1 VYGAD
6 GDGGDQAEL
15 GAAGARGSW
24 QDRRDQCGP
33 TARGPIPRYRAD
45 VDVSIRLLDA
55 FCLEVDGRPV
65 TAADFPRRSA
75 VTLVKL
81 LALAPGRRLHR
92 EQVMDALWPDADPDD
107 AANQLHKAAH
117 YARVGTGEPTA
128 LVLRAQLVWLFPD
141 AHVEVDVLR
150 VEAVAADL
158 SSAEPGSADAS
169 RAEAAL
175 ALFGAG
181 PLPEDLYAPWAAQH
195 RLRLE
200 AVHRQLLRWAGHWAQ
215 LVALDPR
222 DEEAHLGLARSLLAH
237 GDRAGALHQIDAIER
252 ILDEELGIGLSPE
265 GIDLRIEALD
275 TPVGVPAPAPAGPVR
290 PRHAGLS
297 RQTVGFCRAADGIR
311 LAHAVSGAGPPLV
324 KAANWLT
331 HLDYDWAS
339 PVWTHWWRELSRH
352 HRLVRYDERG
362 SGLSDWD
369 VPDASYSLDAW
380 VADLEAVVDAQGH
393 ERFDLLGISQ
403 GGAVAVEYAARHPE
417 RIRRLVLYGAY
428 AQGRLSRATSIDD
441 VQLNELQCELA
452 RVGWGSDDPA
462 FRQVFTAQFM
472 PGGSKELWSDFNE
485 LQRRSTT
492 AQNAARL
499 LRLTGDIDVREAA
512 LRVRAPTLVLHARD
526 DQRPPFAQGRLLA
539 ELIPGARF
547 VALESCNHILL
558 EDEPAWPVF
567 LEQVE
572 AFLAPPQVAH

>member
-1 VYGAD
+1 M
-6 GDGGDQAEL
+6 E
-15 GAAGARGSW
+15 
-24 QDRRDQCGP
+24 
-33 TARGPIPRYRAD
+33 
-45 VDVSIRLLDA
+45 VSIRLLDA
-55 FCLEVDGRPV
+55 FLLEVDGRRV
-65 TAADFPRRSA
+65 AATDFPRRSA
-75 VTLVKL
+75 ITLVKL

-117 YARVGTGEPTA
+117 YARVGTGEATCV
-128 LVLRAQLVWLFPD
+128 VLRAQVVWLFPD
-141 AHVEVDVLR
+141 AHVEVDALHVD
-150 VEAVAADL
+150 AVAAQL
-158 SSAEPGSADAS
+158 SAAAPRSVDSR

-175 ALFGAG
+175 GLFGSG

-200 AVHRQLLRWAGHWAQ
+200 AVHRQLLRWAGRWAE
-215 LVALDPR
+215 LAALDPR
-222 DEEAHLGLARSLLAH
+222 DEEAHLGLARSLLAR
-237 GDRAGALHQIDAIER
+237 GDRAGALRQIDAIER

-265 GIDLRIEALD
+265 GIDLRIQALD
-275 TPVGVPAPAPAGPVR
+275 TPVGLPAASPAVRAR

-297 RQTVGFCRAADGIR
+297 TQTVGFCRAADGVR

-339 PVWTHWWRELSRH
+339 PVWAHWWRELSGH

-362 SGLSDWD
+362 CGLSDWD
-369 VPDASYSLDAW
+369 VSDASYSLDAW
-380 VADLEAVVDAQGH
+380 VSDLEAVVDAQGL

-417 RIRRLVLYGAY
+417 RVRCLVLYGAY
-428 AQGRLSRATSIDD
+428 AQGALNRAGSFEAVRLH
-441 VQLNELQCELA
+441 ELQCEVA
-452 RVGWGSDDPA
+452 QVGWGSDDPA

-485 LQRRSTT
+485 LQRRSTS
-492 AQNAARL
+492 AANAARL
-499 LRLTGDIDVREAA
+499 LRTTARIDVREAA
-512 LRVRAPTLVLHARD
+512 RRVRAPTLVLHVRD
-526 DQRPPFAQGRLLA
+526 DHRPPFEQGGLLA

-547 VALESCNHILL
+547 VPLDGCNHILL

-567 LEQVE
+567 VAEVE
-572 AFLAPPQVAH
+572 AFLASPQPGG